1 MFTGIIIG
9 FLIGG
14 SITYN
19 FILPANILDL
29 RLVDI
34 TIRDLLRIIGGLVAT
49 AVATWI
55 GGFIGGIVDDV
66 RAS

>member
-1 MFTGIIIG
+1 MLMGIIIG
-9 FLIGG
+9 LLVGA

-29 RLVDI
+29 RVVDI

-49 AVATWI
+49 GVATWVGAYI
-55 GGFIGGIVDDV
+55 GGLVDYM
-66 RAS
+66 RTP